1 LRAFGVVTRRCG
13 GFPRI
18 ELLALLE
25 ATHKDIAFTVVVGQD
40 LVASLPT
47 WAFADTLRQSAR
59 LLVLPRPG
67 ESAPVS
73 AVEVLAHPD
82 AGAAVQSTAASSTE
96 VRRRLAHH
104 QRCDGMLPVR
114 VRAQRELFLS

>member
-1 LRAFGVVTRRCG
+1 VCLARLWGRHTTLWRV
-13 GFPRI
+13 PRV

-40 LVASLPT
+40 LVAALPT
-47 WAFADTLRQSAR
+47 WASADTVRRSAR
-59 LLVLPRPG
+59 LLVLPRLG
-67 ESAPVS
+67 GSAPVDS
-73 AVEVLAHPD
+73 GVEVLAHPD

-104 QRCDGMLPVR
+104 QRCDGLLPVR
-114 VRAQRELFLS
+114 V

>member
-1 LRAFGVVTRRCG
+1 LWWV
-13 GFPRI
+13 PRV

-25 ATHKDIAFTVVVGQD
+25 ATHKDIAFTVAVGQD

-47 WAFADTLRQSAR
+47 WASADTLLHSAR

-67 ESAPVS
+67 ESAPFG

-82 AGAAVQSTAASSTE
+82 AGSAVQSTAASSTE
-96 VRRRLAHH
+96 VRRRLDHH

-114 VRAQRELFLS
+114 VHAQREVSFCPEFHFCFDAH